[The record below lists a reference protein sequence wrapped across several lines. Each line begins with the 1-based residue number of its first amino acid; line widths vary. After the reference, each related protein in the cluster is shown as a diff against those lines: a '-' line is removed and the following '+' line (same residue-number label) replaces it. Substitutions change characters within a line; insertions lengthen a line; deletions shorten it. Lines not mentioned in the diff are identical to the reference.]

1 MLKGLLLCAGVDV
14 ANLLSARA
22 LSLVGNPMSLSESTF
37 GILQYDTG
45 MSSWVTE
52 SPPYCQECMD
62 TLYLM
67 I

>member
-37 GILQYDTG
+37 GILQYYTG
-45 MSSWVTE
+45 KNTS
-52 SPPYCQECMD
+52 
-62 TLYLM
+62 
-67 I
+67 